1 MQRVLVIMLLWAAV
15 VWGGCSRSDSG
26 RQEVRD
32 WAAIKA
38 SGVLRWGAD
47 EAGGAPYEFRNPKN
61 PDERIGFEVEIAEEI
76 GRRLGLRI
84 EFVQTNWAQLLP
96 ALDIG
101 NFDMAMSGIEIT
113 PDRREAVDFT
123 RPYYIFAQQLVVRAG
138 ETDIR
143 TLDDCRGRKV
153 GTLGASAAER
163 VLVAHGGIEVL
174 PYEDN
179 VTPYQDLEIGR
190 LDAVL
195 LDLPIAIYHAKP
207 NEKLQFSGAP
217 FAEGEYAIAVN
228 KKSAGLREQLDR
240 VLGEMI
246 EDGTLKKILT
256 KWELWNDSQ
265 GRL

>member
-1 MQRVLVIMLLWAAV
+1 MQKATAIILFLAVLVLV
-15 VWGGCSRSDSG
+15 GCGQSG
-26 RQEVRD
+26 SGQKGVRD

-38 SGVLRWGAD
+38 AGLLRWGAD

-76 GRRLGLRI
+76 GRRLGLRV

-101 NFDMAMSGIEIT
+101 NFDIAMSGIEIT
-113 PDRREAVDFT
+113 PDRREAVDFS
-123 RPYYIFAQQLVVRAG
+123 RPYYIFTQQLVVRAG
-138 ETDIR
+138 EKGIN

-163 VLVAHGGIEVL
+163 VLNAHGGIDVL

-190 LDAVL
+190 VDAVL
-195 LDLPIAIYHAKP
+195 LDLPIATYHAKP
-207 NEKLQFSGAP
+207 NAKLQFSGAP

-228 KKSAGLREQLDR
+228 KKSAGLREELDR

-246 EDGTLKKILT
+246 KDGTLEKILT

>member
-1 MQRVLVIMLLWAAV
+1 MRLAAALSFLLIVATFS
-15 VWGGCSRSDSG
+15 GCGSTNKGPAD
-26 RQEVRD
+26 VRD
-32 WAAIKA
+32 MAAIRA

-76 GRRLGLRI
+76 GRRLGLRV

-96 ALDIG
+96 ALEIG
-101 NFDMAMSGIEIT
+101 NFDMAMSGIEVT
-113 PDRREAVDFT
+113 PDRKASVDFT

-138 ETDIR
+138 ETGIKN
-143 TLDDCRGRKV
+143 LDDCRGRKV

-163 VLVAHGGIEVL
+163 VLQAHGGIEVL

-190 LDAVL
+190 VDAVL

-207 NEKLQFSGAP
+207 NAKLQFSGAP

-228 KKSAGLREQLDR
+228 KRSAGLRDELDR

-246 EDGTLKKILT
+246 KDGTLEKILT